1 VSQSSIAEIE
11 CRKHSEP
18 VPPVA
23 KGSGAGSAVRGG
35 GGWVGNSASLTNL
48 STGASMSAWL
58 GAGVEWAF
66 APQWSASLEYNYL

>member
-1 VSQSSIAEIE
+1 LLKSNVGNIPNR
-11 CRKHSEP
+11 CRQLQR
-18 VPPVA
+18 VPAP
-23 KGSGAGSAVRGG
+23 AVRGG